1 MRCETLLGY
10 ERVVDGWH
18 GEVGDATTCVSE
30 AGGDGVGG
38 ANDVLVEEASGP
50 YLARYET
57 AAQDTDEE
65 PEGVELVYIVCCA

>member
-1 MRCETLLGY
+1 MFSETLLCDEG
-10 ERVVDGWH
+10 VVNGRH
-18 GEVGDATTCVSE
+18 GEIGDASTSVTE